1 LKREKEE
8 NRQQKKREGIL
19 KEEKECYQ
27 KEKCCERG
35 PDI

>member
-19 KEEKECYQ
+19 KEEKEQ
-27 KEKCCERG
+27 LRQINKIQRE
-35 PDI
+35 DN